1 MNPIQIRAAQ
11 NEENN
16 TDMTVEGKAIV
27 FNETTPLF
35 NDGSTQYYEMIDSH
49 ALDGVDLSNVYL
61 YYNHDNKAVARTK
74 NKTLTLDVRP
84 DGVYFT
90 AVLANTTYGSDLYKL
105 VQRDDVDKCSFAFTI
120 ADEDFD
126 NVKNTFI
133 VKKIDKLFEISLV
146 DLPAYDDTNVS
157 VSARTMVTQLET
169 ERQKRINEEKRKTLI
184 LKTLY

>member
-74 NKTLTLDVRP
+74 NNTLTLDVRP

-126 NVKNTFI
+126 NVTNTFT

-146 DLPAYDDTNVS
+146 DLPAYENTT
-157 VSARTMVTQLET
+157 VSARAEVDKLEK
-169 ERQKRINEEKRKTLI
+169 ERQDKINYDQKRKALI